1 MYHTIFFDLD
11 GTLTDSSEGIFKCF
25 HYALDCM
32 HAPPLPQGE
41 EFQIIG
47 PPLEDS
53 FARLCGFSPEDCVK
67 ALGFFRQ
74 RYRTEGC
81 REVKIVPGMR
91 KALETL
97 RAAGLRLAVASS
109 KEERG
114 CHLVLEALGI
124 HDCFDCISGHNVT
137 LASTK
142 EAVIRAA
149 MEQMGLPDAS
159 GVLMVGDRKY
169 DADGAAAVG
178 MDCLGVD
185 FCGFAPAGELE
196 AHGVL
201 AVVHTAQEMTE
212 YILAHS
218 QKI

>member
-91 KALETL
+91 EALETL

-218 QKI
+218 QKM

>member
-11 GTLTDSSEGIFKCF
+11 GTLTDSSEGIFNCF

-32 HAPPLPQGE
+32 GAPPLPQGE

-53 FARLCGFSPEDCVK
+53 FARLCGFSPEDCTR

-81 REVKIVPGMR
+81 REVKIVPGM
-91 KALETL
+91 KEALQEL

-124 HDCFDCISGHNVT
+124 HDCFDCIAGHNVT

-142 EAVIRAA
+142 EAVIRSA
-149 MEQMGLPDAS
+149 MAQMGLPDAA

-169 DADGAAAVG
+169 DAIGAAAVG

-185 FCGFAPAGELE
+185 FCGFAPEGELE
-196 AHGVL
+196 AYG
-201 AVVHTAQEMTE
+201 VHTVVSTTREMTD

-218 QKI
+218 ERA

>member
-32 HAPPLPQGE
+32 GAPPLPHGE

-53 FARLCGFSPEDCVK
+53 FARLCGFSPEDCTR

-74 RYRTEGC
+74 RYRSEGC
-81 REVKIVPGMR
+81 REVKIVPGIPE
-91 KALETL
+91 ALAAL
-97 RAAGLRLAVASS
+97 RSAGLRLAVASS

-218 QKI
+218 QKM

>member
-11 GTLTDSSEGIFKCF
+11 GTLTDSSEGIFNCF
-25 HYALDCM
+25 HYALDRM
-32 HAPPLPQGE
+32 GAPHLPREQE
-41 EFQIIG
+41 KQIIG

-53 FARLCGFSPEDCVK
+53 FARLCGFSPEDCTR

-74 RYRTEGC
+74 RYRSEGC
-81 REVKIVPGMR
+81 REVRIVPGMAE
-91 KALETL
+91 ALREL
-97 RAAGLRLAVASS
+97 RDAGLRLAVASS

-124 HDCFDCISGHNVT
+124 HHCFDCISGHNVT
-137 LASTK
+137 LANTK

-149 MEQMGLPDAS
+149 LEQLGLPDAS

-185 FCGFAPAGELE
+185 FCGFAPEGELQ
-196 AHGVL
+196 AHGVST
-201 AVVHTAQEMTE
+201 VVRTTREMTD
-212 YILAHS
+212 YILARRCRE
-218 QKI
+218 

>member
-91 KALETL
+91 EALETL

>member
-11 GTLTDSSEGIFKCF
+11 GTLTDSSEGIFNCF

-32 HAPPLPQGE
+32 GAPPLPQGE

-53 FARLCGFSPEDCVK
+53 FARLCGFSPEDCTK

-81 REVKIVPGMR
+81 REVKIVPGM
-91 KALETL
+91 KEALQEL

-124 HDCFDCISGHNVT
+124 HDCFDCIAGHNVT

-142 EAVIRAA
+142 EAVIRSA
-149 MEQMGLPDAS
+149 MAQMGLPDAA

-169 DADGAAAVG
+169 DAIGAAAVG

-185 FCGFAPAGELE
+185 FCGFAPEGELK
-196 AHGVL
+196 AYG
-201 AVVHTAQEMTE
+201 VHTVVSTPREMTD

-218 QKI
+218 ERA

>member
-25 HYALDCM
+25 AYALDCM
-32 HAPPLPQGE
+32 KAPPLPHE
-41 EFQIIG
+41 LENQIIG

-53 FARLCGFSPEDCVK
+53 FARLCGFSPEDCTR
-67 ALGFFRQ
+67 ALNFFRQ
-74 RYRTEGC
+74 RYRAEGC
-81 REVKIVPGMR
+81 REVKIVPGIPE
-91 KALETL
+91 ALAAL
-97 RAAGLRLAVASS
+97 RGAGLRLAVASS

-124 HDCFDCISGHNVT
+124 HDCFDCIAGHNVT

-142 EAVIRAA
+142 EAVIRSA
-149 MEQMGLPDAS
+149 MAQMGLADAS

-196 AHGVL
+196 AHGVHT
-201 AVVHTAQEMTE
+201 VVRTAREMTE

-218 QKI
+218 QLM

>member
-11 GTLTDSSEGIFKCF
+11 GTLTDSSEGIFNCF

-32 HAPPLPQGE
+32 GAPPLPQGE

-53 FARLCGFSPEDCVK
+53 FARLCGFSPEDCTK

-81 REVKIVPGMR
+81 REVKIVPGM
-91 KALETL
+91 KEALQEL

-124 HDCFDCISGHNVT
+124 HDCFDCIAGHNVT

-142 EAVIRAA
+142 EAVIRSA
-149 MEQMGLPDAS
+149 MAQMGLPDAA

-169 DADGAAAVG
+169 DAIGAAAVG

-185 FCGFAPAGELE
+185 FCGFAPEGELK
-196 AHGVL
+196 AYG
-201 AVVHTAQEMTE
+201 VHTVVSTTREMTD

-218 QKI
+218 ERA